1 MPNPQFSSE
10 EISFL
15 EKTIAAAKNSQY
27 RLETLEAIE
36 QFEKEDVFFLARK
49 LGAVY
54 VVKDGDEYL
63 LHDYRLTADNIGEA
77 LWNNWRQQIKDAICG
92 DSDAYKEERAKL
104 QSSTENALIILIP
117 LVLSAL
123 NIPPQAS
130 GVAIVLS
137 LMILKIGLKT
147 FCTTAG
153 DLHKLRGK
161 PGQICSATGRYM
173 NFQEGRTEIVF
184 KGTRFPK
191 APSKSE
197 WFFFEEVVEES

>member
-1 MPNPQFSSE
+1 MPNLKLSRQE
-10 EISFL
+10 LSFIK
-15 EKTIAAAKNSQY
+15 ETIKSASNSIH
-27 RLETLEAIE
+27 LFETLGAIE
-36 QFEKEDVFFLARK
+36 EFEDEDEDVLSLIHNLGIVEVYKDARESVRYS
-49 LGAVY
+49 ARY
-54 VVKDGDEYL
+54 E
-63 LHDYRLTADNIGEA
+63 NIGRR
-77 LWNNWRQQIKDAICG
+77 LWNNYREQLRDAICG

-104 QSSTENALIILIP
+104 QSSTESAIIILIP

-137 LMILKIGLKT
+137 LIILKIGLKT
-147 FCTTAG
+147 FCATAG
-153 DLHKLRGK
+153 DLQKLRGK

-173 NFQEGRTEIVF
+173 NFQEGRTERVY

-197 WFFFEEVVEES
+197 WFFYEEISEE